1 MEVYSG
7 SFHILVISRQTG
19 DLAVTLLIHPQDFTV
34 YALMVIFH

>member
-1 MEVYSG
+1 MEVDSG